1 MAKYIR
7 ETGEAIEITP
17 EMIQGMEILLEMITS
32 RNIAAEM
39 CASWRKTKTKRE
51 EACKIAVADTHGNI
65 EHYARYQIDIINNNK
80 IADIES
86 VHNYKR
92 VNNR

>member
-51 EACKIAVADTHGNI
+51 EACKNCSRRHTRKHRAL
-65 EHYARYQIDIINNNK
+65 RK
-80 IADIES
+80 ISD
-86 VHNYKR
+86 
-92 VNNR
+92 